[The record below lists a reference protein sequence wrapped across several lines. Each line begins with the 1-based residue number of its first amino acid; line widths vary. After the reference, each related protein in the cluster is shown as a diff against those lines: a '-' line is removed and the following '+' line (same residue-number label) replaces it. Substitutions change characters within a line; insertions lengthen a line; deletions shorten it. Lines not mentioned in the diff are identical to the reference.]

1 MSNLTFKEVKMNEDK
16 SNFEP
21 KDSTDLEEVKNM
33 SESEDLEST
42 DSSVSSVEESETID
56 ASEHSETS
64 ERSKTKIEA
73 EVETETN
80 SETEDESATEAEE
93 PEAESDS
100 ETESETKESK
110 DKAEEANE
118 ANSAEDTK
126 SESEEK
132 ASSKTEKKPKVKTGK
147 NRFATFASLVAV
159 ALSGTALYYAY
170 NHPTTSIFHS
180 SNSASNNAA
189 TFAEGSISE
198 IANSVSK
205 SVVSIITNTST
216 TGSFFTGQVSQ
227 AAGTGFI
234 ISSDGYIATNKHV
247 VANATK
253 IGVILDDGSTYED
266 VELIGTDPIN
276 DFAIIK
282 IKDAKDLTPIKI
294 GDSKTT
300 NIGQQVVAIG
310 NALGTYQNS
319 VTSGIISGKGR
330 SLTASDSSRT
340 TYETLSDMIQTDTAI
355 NGGNSGGPLVN
366 AAGEVIGI
374 NTAYASQGNN
384 VGFAI
389 PINSVKGIMAGVL
402 KDGKF
407 ERAVLGVR
415 YQTITPLIAKEKKL
429 DVTAGAYVKG
439 SNNASAVIKGSA
451 GDKAGIKDGD
461 IITAVNGTKIGTAG
475 SLGSLIGEYA
485 VGDTVKLEV
494 YRDKKYIELNVKLEA
509 YDADSAKVTT
519 NKKSDDDDDE

>member
-1 MSNLTFKEVKMNEDK
+1 MNEDK

-42 DSSVSSVEESETID
+42 DSSVSSVEDSETTD
-56 ASEHSETS
+56 TSEQSETS
-64 ERSKTKIEA
+64 EQFNNETEA
-73 EVETETN
+73 ETETD
-80 SETEDESATEAEE
+80 SETEDESETEDKSE
-93 PEAESDS
+93 S
-100 ETESETKESK
+100 ETESKDELETESK
-110 DKAEEANE
+110 DESETTDQNNSADDVKAEE
-118 ANSAEDTK
+118 ST
-126 SESEEK
+126 ESK
-132 ASSKTEKKPKVKTGK
+132 NEKKSQTKTGK

-159 ALSGTALYYAY
+159 ALSGTALYYTY
-170 NHPTTSIFHS
+170 NRPTTSIFHS

-234 ISSDGYIATNKHV
+234 LSSDGYIATNKHV
-247 VANATK
+247 LANATK

-282 IKDAKDLTPIKI
+282 IKNVKNLTPIKI

-340 TYETLSDMIQTDTAI
+340 TYETLSDMIQTDAAI

-494 YRDKKYIELNVKLEA
+494 YRDKKYIELEVKLEA

-519 NKKSDDDDDE
+519 NKKSNDDDEE

>member
-1 MSNLTFKEVKMNEDK
+1 MNEDK

-33 SESEDLEST
+33 PESEDLEST
-42 DSSVSSVEESETID
+42 DSSVSSVEESETTD
-56 ASEHSETS
+56 TSEQPETS
-64 ERSKTKIEA
+64 ERSKNEFEA
-73 EVETETN
+73 DAETETN
-80 SETEDESATEAEE
+80 SEAEDESEAEDKSE
-93 PEAESDS
+93 S
-100 ETESETKESK
+100 ETESKDELEAESK
-110 DKAEEANE
+110 DEVDTTDQNNSIDDEKAEE
-118 ANSAEDTK
+118 ST
-126 SESEEK
+126 ESK
-132 ASSKTEKKPKVKTGK
+132 KEKKSQIKTGK

-170 NHPTTSIFHS
+170 NRPTTSIFHS

-234 ISSDGYIATNKHV
+234 LSSDGYIATNKHV

-282 IKDAKDLTPIKI
+282 IKDIKDLTPIKI

-340 TYETLSDMIQTDTAI
+340 TYETLSDMIQTDAAI

-402 KDGKF
+402 KDSKF

-439 SNNASAVIKGSA
+439 SNNVSAVIKGSA
-451 GDKAGIKDGD
+451 GNKAGIKDGD
-461 IITAVNGTKIGTAG
+461 IITAVNGTKIGTTG

-519 NKKSDDDDDE
+519 NKKSNDDEE

>member
-1 MSNLTFKEVKMNEDK
+1 MNEDK

-21 KDSTDLEEVKNM
+21 KDSTDLEEIKNI
-33 SESEDLEST
+33 SESEGLEST
-42 DSSVSSVEESETID
+42 DSSVSSVEESETTD
-56 ASEHSETS
+56 TSEQSETS
-64 ERSKTKIEA
+64 ERSKNEA
-73 EVETETN
+73 EVETETD
-80 SETEDESATEAEE
+80 SETEDESE
-93 PEAESDS
+93 S
-100 ETESETKESK
+100 ETESKDELETESK
-110 DKAEEANE
+110 DEVEDTDQNNSIENAKAEESTESKNE
-118 ANSAEDTK
+118 K
-126 SESEEK
+126 K
-132 ASSKTEKKPKVKTGK
+132 SKTKTGK

-170 NHPTTSIFHS
+170 NRPTTSIFHS
-180 SNSASNNAA
+180 NNSASNNAA

-247 VANATK
+247 VTNATK

-282 IKDAKDLTPIKI
+282 IKDVKDLTPIKI

-340 TYETLSDMIQTDTAI
+340 TYETLSDMIQTDAAI

-461 IITAVNGTKIGTAG
+461 IITAINGTKIGTAG

-494 YRDKKYIELNVKLEA
+494 YRDKKYVQLDVKLEA

-519 NKKSDDDDDE
+519 NKKSDDDEE

>member
-1 MSNLTFKEVKMNEDK
+1 MNEDK

-21 KDSTDLEEVKNM
+21 KDSTDLEEVKNI

-42 DSSVSSVEESETID
+42 DSSVNPVEESEATD
-56 ASEHSETS
+56 TSEHSEAS
-64 ERSKTKIEA
+64 ERSKNETEV
-73 EVETETN
+73 EVETETD
-80 SETEDESATEAEE
+80 SETEDESETEDKSE
-93 PEAESDS
+93 S
-100 ETESETKESK
+100 ETESKDELEAESK
-110 DKAEEANE
+110 DEVENTDQNDSTDNVKAEEP
-118 ANSAEDTK
+118 T
-126 SESEEK
+126 ESK
-132 ASSKTEKKPKVKTGK
+132 NEKKSQTKTGK

-170 NHPTTSIFHS
+170 NRPTTSIFHS

-234 ISSDGYIATNKHV
+234 LSSDGYIATNKHV

-276 DFAIIK
+276 DFAIVK
-282 IKDAKDLTPIKI
+282 IKDVKDLTPIKI

-340 TYETLSDMIQTDTAI
+340 TYETLSDMIQTDAAI

-494 YRDKKYIELNVKLEA
+494 YRDKKYIELQVKLEA

-519 NKKSDDDDDE
+519 NKKSDDDEE

>member
-1 MSNLTFKEVKMNEDK
+1 MNEDK

-33 SESEDLEST
+33 SESEDLKST
-42 DSSVSSVEESETID
+42 DSSISSVKEADITDNSEQ
-56 ASEHSETS
+56 SEVSEQT
-64 ERSKTKIEA
+64 KT
-73 EVETETN
+73 EVEADTETD
-80 SETEDESATEAEE
+80 SEAEDESETEAEE

-100 ETESETKESK
+100 ESDAKESK
-110 DKAEEANE
+110 DESEKANE
-118 ANSAEDTK
+118 ANSAEDTE

-132 ASSKTEKKPKVKTGK
+132 STSKTEKKPKIKTSK
-147 NRFATFASLVAV
+147 NCFATFASLVAV
-159 ALSGTALYYAY
+159 ALSGAALYYTY
-170 NHPTTSIFHS
+170 NRPTTSIFHS

-282 IKDAKDLTPIKI
+282 IKDVKDLTPIKI

-340 TYETLSDMIQTDTAI
+340 TYETLSDMIQTDAAI

-402 KDGKF
+402 KDGKL

-461 IITAVNGTKIGTAG
+461 IITAVNDTKIGTAG

-485 VGDTVKLEV
+485 VGGTVKLEV

-519 NKKSDDDDDE
+519 NKKSNDDEE

>member
-1 MSNLTFKEVKMNEDK
+1 MNEDK

-21 KDSTDLEEVKNM
+21 KDSTDLEEVKNI

-42 DSSVSSVEESETID
+42 DSSVNPVEESETTD
-56 ASEHSETS
+56 TSEHSEAS
-64 ERSKTKIEA
+64 ERSKNETEV
-73 EVETETN
+73 EVETETD
-80 SETEDESATEAEE
+80 SETEDESETEDKSE
-93 PEAESDS
+93 S
-100 ETESETKESK
+100 ETESKDELEAESK
-110 DKAEEANE
+110 DEVENTDQNDSTDNVKAEE
-118 ANSAEDTK
+118 ST
-126 SESEEK
+126 
-132 ASSKTEKKPKVKTGK
+132 ASKNEKKSQAKTGK

-170 NHPTTSIFHS
+170 NRPTTSIFHS

-234 ISSDGYIATNKHV
+234 LSSDGYIATNKHV

-276 DFAIIK
+276 DFAIVK
-282 IKDAKDLTPIKI
+282 IKDVKNLTPIKI

-340 TYETLSDMIQTDTAI
+340 TYETLSDMIQTDAAI

-439 SNNASAVIKGSA
+439 SNNVSAVIKGSA

-494 YRDKKYIELNVKLEA
+494 YRDKKYIELQVKLEA

-519 NKKSDDDDDE
+519 NKKSDDDEE

>member
-1 MSNLTFKEVKMNEDK
+1 MNEDK

-21 KDSTDLEEVKNM
+21 KDSTELEEVKNV

-42 DSSVSSVEESETID
+42 DSSVNPVEESEATD
-56 ASEHSETS
+56 TSEHSEAS
-64 ERSKTKIEA
+64 ERSKNETEV
-73 EVETETN
+73 EVETETD
-80 SETEDESATEAEE
+80 SETEDESETEDKSE
-93 PEAESDS
+93 S
-100 ETESETKESK
+100 ETESKDELEAESK
-110 DKAEEANE
+110 DEVENTDQNDSTDNVKAEE
-118 ANSAEDTK
+118 ST
-126 SESEEK
+126 ESK
-132 ASSKTEKKPKVKTGK
+132 NEKKSQAKTGK

-170 NHPTTSIFHS
+170 NRPTTSIFHS

-234 ISSDGYIATNKHV
+234 LSSDGYIATNKHV

-282 IKDAKDLTPIKI
+282 IKDIKDLTPIKI

-340 TYETLSDMIQTDTAI
+340 TYETLSDMIQTDAAI

-451 GDKAGIKDGD
+451 GNKAGIKDGD

-494 YRDKKYIELNVKLEA
+494 YRDKKYVQLDVKLEA

-519 NKKSDDDDDE
+519 NKKSDDDEE

>member
-1 MSNLTFKEVKMNEDK
+1 MNEDK

-21 KDSTDLEEVKNM
+21 KDSTDLEEVKNI

-42 DSSVSSVEESETID
+42 DSSVNPVEESEATD
-56 ASEHSETS
+56 TS
-64 ERSKTKIEA
+64 EQSEISEQSKNEA
-73 EVETETN
+73 EVETETDP
-80 SETEDESATEAEE
+80 ETEDESEAEDKSE
-93 PEAESDS
+93 S
-100 ETESETKESK
+100 ETESKDELETESK
-110 DKAEEANE
+110 DEVETADQNNSDDDVKAEE
-118 ANSAEDTK
+118 ST
-126 SESEEK
+126 ESK
-132 ASSKTEKKPKVKTGK
+132 NEKKAKTKTSK

-170 NHPTTSIFHS
+170 NRPTTSIFHG

-234 ISSDGYIATNKHV
+234 LSSDGYIATNKHV

-276 DFAIIK
+276 DFAIVK
-282 IKDAKDLTPIKI
+282 IKDVKDLTPIKI

-340 TYETLSDMIQTDTAI
+340 TYETLSDMIQTDAAI

-402 KDGKF
+402 RDGKF

-494 YRDKKYIELNVKLEA
+494 YRDKKYIQLEVKLEA
-509 YDADSAKVTT
+509 YDADSAKITT
-519 NKKSDDDDDE
+519 NKKSDDEEE

>member
-21 KDSTDLEEVKNM
+21 KDSTDLEEVKNI
-33 SESEDLEST
+33 SESEGLEST
-42 DSSVSSVEESETID
+42 DSSVSSVEESETTD
-56 ASEHSETS
+56 TSEQSEASEQSKTEIEDEVKTETDSET
-64 ERSKTKIEA
+64 EGE
-73 EVETETN
+73 
-80 SETEDESATEAEE
+80 SETEDKSE
-93 PEAESDS
+93 S
-100 ETESETKESK
+100 ETESKDELEAESK
-110 DKAEEANE
+110 DEVETTDQN
-118 ANSAEDTK
+118 NSADD
-126 SESEEK
+126 
-132 ASSKTEKKPKVKTGK
+132 AKTEESTESKNEKKSQTKTGK

-170 NHPTTSIFHS
+170 NRPTTSIFHS
-180 SNSASNNAA
+180 NNSASNNAA

-234 ISSDGYIATNKHV
+234 LSSDGYIATNKHV

-276 DFAIIK
+276 DFAIVK
-282 IKDAKDLTPIKI
+282 IKDVKDLTPIKI

-340 TYETLSDMIQTDTAI
+340 TYETLSDMIQTDAAI

-461 IITAVNGTKIGTAG
+461 IVTAVNGTKIGTAG

-494 YRDKKYIELNVKLEA
+494 YRDKKYIELQVKLEA

-519 NKKSDDDDDE
+519 NKKSDDDEE

>member
-1 MSNLTFKEVKMNEDK
+1 MNEDK

-21 KDSTDLEEVKNM
+21 KDSTELENMDSADEPVK
-33 SESEDLEST
+33 S
-42 DSSVSSVEESETID
+42 I
-56 ASEHSETS
+56 SETS
-64 ERSKTKIEA
+64 VVLEKTETEDELGGEDEAKDEDEAEA
-73 EVETETN
+73 EVEAEV
-80 SETEDESATEAEE
+80 EEKEAKEV
-93 PEAESDS
+93 EAESEPKAEA
-100 ETESETKESK
+100 ETETADQTDSADEA
-110 DKAEEANE
+110 KAENTTEPVK
-118 ANSAEDTK
+118 TK
-126 SESEEK
+126 
-132 ASSKTEKKPKVKTGK
+132 KVKTGK

-170 NHPTTSIFHS
+170 NRPTTSIFHS
-180 SNSASNNAA
+180 NNSVSNNAA

-234 ISSDGYIATNKHV
+234 LSSDGYIATNKHV

-276 DFAIIK
+276 DFAIVK
-282 IKDAKDLTPIKI
+282 IKDVKNLTPIKI

-340 TYETLSDMIQTDTAI
+340 TYETLSDMIQTDAAI

-407 ERAVLGVR
+407 ERAVLGVH

-519 NKKSDDDDDE
+519 NKKSDDDEE

>member
-1 MSNLTFKEVKMNEDK
+1 MNEDK

-21 KDSTDLEEVKNM
+21 KDSTDLGEVKNM
-33 SESEDLEST
+33 PESEDLEST
-42 DSSVSSVEESETID
+42 DSSVSSVEESETTD
-56 ASEHSETS
+56 TSEQPETS
-64 ERSKTKIEA
+64 ERSKNEFEA
-73 EVETETN
+73 DAETETN
-80 SETEDESATEAEE
+80 SEAEDESEAEDKSE
-93 PEAESDS
+93 S
-100 ETESETKESK
+100 ETESKDELEAESK
-110 DKAEEANE
+110 DEVDTTDQNNSIDDEKAEE
-118 ANSAEDTK
+118 ST
-126 SESEEK
+126 ESK
-132 ASSKTEKKPKVKTGK
+132 KEKKSQIKTGK

-170 NHPTTSIFHS
+170 NRPTTSIFHS

-234 ISSDGYIATNKHV
+234 LSSDGYIATNKHV

-282 IKDAKDLTPIKI
+282 IKDVKDLTPIKI

-340 TYETLSDMIQTDTAI
+340 TYETLSDMIQTDAAI

-494 YRDKKYIELNVKLEA
+494 YRDKKYVQLDVKLEA

-519 NKKSDDDDDE
+519 NKKSDDDEE

>member
-1 MSNLTFKEVKMNEDK
+1 MNEDK

-21 KDSTDLEEVKNM
+21 KDSTDIEEVKNI
-33 SESEDLEST
+33 SEPEDLEST
-42 DSSVSSVEESETID
+42 DSSVNPVEESEATD
-56 ASEHSETS
+56 TSEQPETS
-64 ERSKTKIEA
+64 ERSKNEFEA
-73 EVETETN
+73 DAETETN
-80 SETEDESATEAEE
+80 SETEDESEAEDKSE
-93 PEAESDS
+93 S
-100 ETESETKESK
+100 ETESKDELEAESK
-110 DKAEEANE
+110 DEVETTDQN
-118 ANSAEDTK
+118 NSADD
-126 SESEEK
+126 
-132 ASSKTEKKPKVKTGK
+132 AKTEESTESKNEKKSQTKTGK

-170 NHPTTSIFHS
+170 NRPTTSIFHS
-180 SNSASNNAA
+180 NNSASNNAA

-234 ISSDGYIATNKHV
+234 LSSDGYIATNKHV

-282 IKDAKDLTPIKI
+282 IKDIKDLTPIKI

-340 TYETLSDMIQTDTAI
+340 TYETLSDMIQTDAAI

-494 YRDKKYIELNVKLEA
+494 YRDKKYVQLDVKLEA

-519 NKKSDDDDDE
+519 NKKSDDDEE

>member
-1 MSNLTFKEVKMNEDK
+1 MNEDK

-21 KDSTDLEEVKNM
+21 KDSTDLEEVKNI
-33 SESEDLEST
+33 SRSDDLEST
-42 DSSVSSVEESETID
+42 DSSVSSVEESEATD
-56 ASEHSETS
+56 DLEQSETS
-64 ERSKTKIEA
+64 ERSKNEI
-73 EVETETN
+73 EVEAKTETD
-80 SETEDESATEAEE
+80 SETENESAAEAEE

-110 DKAEEANE
+110 DEAEEANE
-118 ANSAEDTK
+118 ANSAEDTE

-132 ASSKTEKKPKVKTGK
+132 STSKTEKKPKIKTGK
-147 NRFATFASLVAV
+147 NHFATFASLLAV

-170 NHPTTSIFHS
+170 NRPTTSIFHS

-234 ISSDGYIATNKHV
+234 LSSDGYIATNKHV

-282 IKDAKDLTPIKI
+282 IKDVKDLTPIKI

-340 TYETLSDMIQTDTAI
+340 TYETLSDMIQTDAAI

-494 YRDKKYIELNVKLEA
+494 YRDKKYVQLDVKLEA

-519 NKKSDDDDDE
+519 NKKSDDEE

>member
-1 MSNLTFKEVKMNEDK
+1 MNEDK

-33 SESEDLEST
+33 PESEDLEST
-42 DSSVSSVEESETID
+42 DSSVSSVEESETTD
-56 ASEHSETS
+56 TSEQPETS
-64 ERSKTKIEA
+64 ERSKNEFEA
-73 EVETETN
+73 DAETETN
-80 SETEDESATEAEE
+80 SEAEDESEAEDKSE
-93 PEAESDS
+93 S
-100 ETESETKESK
+100 ETESKDELEAESK
-110 DKAEEANE
+110 DEVDTTDQNNSIDDEKAEE
-118 ANSAEDTK
+118 ST
-126 SESEEK
+126 ESK
-132 ASSKTEKKPKVKTGK
+132 KEKKSQIKTGK

-170 NHPTTSIFHS
+170 NRPTTSIFHS

-234 ISSDGYIATNKHV
+234 LSSDGYIATNKHV

-282 IKDAKDLTPIKI
+282 IKDIKDLTPIKI

-340 TYETLSDMIQTDTAI
+340 TYETLSDMIQTDAAI

-439 SNNASAVIKGSA
+439 SNNASAVIKDSA

-494 YRDKKYIELNVKLEA
+494 YRDKKYVQLDVKLEA

-519 NKKSDDDDDE
+519 NKKSDDDEE

>member
-1 MSNLTFKEVKMNEDK
+1 MNEDK

-21 KDSTDLEEVKNM
+21 KDSTDLEEVKNI
-33 SESEDLEST
+33 SGSKDLEST
-42 DSSVSSVEESETID
+42 DSSVNPVEESEATD
-56 ASEHSETS
+56 TSEHSETS
-64 ERSKTKIEA
+64 ERSKNETEV
-73 EVETETN
+73 EVETETD
-80 SETEDESATEAEE
+80 SETEDESAAEAEE
-93 PEAESDS
+93 PEVESDS
-100 ETESETKESK
+100 DTESEAKESE
-110 DKAEEANE
+110 DESEKATEV
-118 ANSAEDTK
+118 NSAEDTE

-132 ASSKTEKKPKVKTGK
+132 STSKTEKKPKVKTGK

-170 NHPTTSIFHS
+170 NRPTTSIFHS
-180 SNSASNNAA
+180 SNSASNNAT

-234 ISSDGYIATNKHV
+234 LSSDGYIATNKHV

-282 IKDAKDLTPIKI
+282 IKDVKDLTPIKI

-340 TYETLSDMIQTDTAI
+340 TYETLSDMIQTDAAI

-494 YRDKKYIELNVKLEA
+494 YRDKKYIQLEVKLEA

-519 NKKSDDDDDE
+519 NKKSDDDEE

>member
-1 MSNLTFKEVKMNEDK
+1 MNEDK

-21 KDSTDLEEVKNM
+21 KDSTDLEEVKNI

-42 DSSVSSVEESETID
+42 DSSVNPVEESEATD
-56 ASEHSETS
+56 TSEHSEAS
-64 ERSKTKIEA
+64 ERSKNEFEA
-73 EVETETN
+73 DAETETN
-80 SETEDESATEAEE
+80 SETEDESEAEDKS
-93 PEAESDS
+93 ESKTESKDEL
-100 ETESETKESK
+100 ETESKDEVETADQNNS
-110 DKAEEANE
+110 DDDAKAEE
-118 ANSAEDTK
+118 ST
-126 SESEEK
+126 ESK
-132 ASSKTEKKPKVKTGK
+132 NEKKSQTKTSK

-170 NHPTTSIFHS
+170 NRPTTSIFHS

-276 DFAIIK
+276 DFAIVK
-282 IKDAKDLTPIKI
+282 IKDVKDLTPIKI

-340 TYETLSDMIQTDTAI
+340 TYETLSDMIQTDAAI

-519 NKKSDDDDDE
+519 NKKSDDDEE

>member
-1 MSNLTFKEVKMNEDK
+1 MNEDK

-21 KDSTDLEEVKNM
+21 KGSTDLEEVKNM

-42 DSSVSSVEESETID
+42 DSSVSSVEESETTD
-56 ASEHSETS
+56 TSEQSETS
-64 ERSKTKIEA
+64 EQSKNEFEADAETESKTEDDSEA
-73 EVETETN
+73 EDK
-80 SETEDESATEAEE
+80 SE
-93 PEAESDS
+93 S
-100 ETESETKESK
+100 ETESKDELEAKSK
-110 DKAEEANE
+110 DEVDTTDQNNSIDDEKAEE
-118 ANSAEDTK
+118 ST
-126 SESEEK
+126 ESK
-132 ASSKTEKKPKVKTGK
+132 KEKKSQIKTGK
-147 NRFATFASLVAV
+147 NRFATVASLVAV

-170 NHPTTSIFHS
+170 NRPTTSIFHS

-234 ISSDGYIATNKHV
+234 LSSDGYIATNKHV

-282 IKDAKDLTPIKI
+282 IKDIKDLTPIKI

-340 TYETLSDMIQTDTAI
+340 TYETLSDMIQTDAAI

-494 YRDKKYIELNVKLEA
+494 YRDKKYVQLDVKLEA

-519 NKKSDDDDDE
+519 NKKSDDDEE

>member
-1 MSNLTFKEVKMNEDK
+1 MNEDK

-21 KDSTDLEEVKNM
+21 KDSTDLEEVKNI

-42 DSSVSSVEESETID
+42 DSSVNPVEESEATD
-56 ASEHSETS
+56 TSEHSEAS
-64 ERSKTKIEA
+64 ERSKNETEV
-73 EVETETN
+73 EVETETD
-80 SETEDESATEAEE
+80 SETEDESETEDKSE
-93 PEAESDS
+93 S
-100 ETESETKESK
+100 ETESKDELEAESK
-110 DKAEEANE
+110 DEVENTDQNDSTDNVKAEE
-118 ANSAEDTK
+118 ST
-126 SESEEK
+126 ESK
-132 ASSKTEKKPKVKTGK
+132 NEKKSQAKTGK

-170 NHPTTSIFHS
+170 NRPTTSIFHS

-234 ISSDGYIATNKHV
+234 LSSDGYIATNKHV

-282 IKDAKDLTPIKI
+282 IKDVKDLTPIKI

-340 TYETLSDMIQTDTAI
+340 TYETLSDMIQTDAAI

-429 DVTAGAYVKG
+429 DATAGAYVKG

-494 YRDKKYIELNVKLEA
+494 YRDKKYVQLDVKLEA

-519 NKKSDDDDDE
+519 NKKSDDDKE

>member
-1 MSNLTFKEVKMNEDK
+1 MNEDK

-21 KDSTDLEEVKNM
+21 KDSTDIEEVKNV

-42 DSSVSSVEESETID
+42 DSSVSSVEESETTD
-56 ASEHSETS
+56 TSEQSETS
-64 ERSKTKIEA
+64 ERSKNET
-73 EVETETN
+73 EVEIETETD
-80 SETEDESATEAEE
+80 SETEDKSE
-93 PEAESDS
+93 S
-100 ETESETKESK
+100 ETESKDELETESK
-110 DKAEEANE
+110 DEVENTDQNNSIEDAKAEE
-118 ANSAEDTK
+118 ST
-126 SESEEK
+126 ESK
-132 ASSKTEKKPKVKTGK
+132 NEKKSQTKTGK

-170 NHPTTSIFHS
+170 NRPTTSIFHS
-180 SNSASNNAA
+180 NNSVSNNAT

-282 IKDAKDLTPIKI
+282 IKDVKNLTPIKI

-340 TYETLSDMIQTDTAI
+340 TYETLSDMIQTDAAI

-485 VGDTVKLEV
+485 VGNTVKLEV
-494 YRDKKYIELNVKLEA
+494 YRDKKYVQLDVKLEA

-519 NKKSDDDDDE
+519 NKKSDDDEE

>member
-1 MSNLTFKEVKMNEDK
+1 MNEDK

-21 KDSTDLEEVKNM
+21 KDSTDLEEVKNI
-33 SESEDLEST
+33 SESEDLKST
-42 DSSVSSVEESETID
+42 DSSVNSVEESETTD
-56 ASEHSETS
+56 DLEQSETS
-64 ERSKTKIEA
+64 EQTKTKIEA
-73 EVETETN
+73 DAETEA
-80 SETEDESATEAEE
+80 ETEDESAAEAEKPETEAE
-93 PEAESDS
+93 S
-100 ETESETKESK
+100 ESETKESE
-110 DKAEEANE
+110 DEAGRANE
-118 ANSAEDTK
+118 ANSAEDTE

-132 ASSKTEKKPKVKTGK
+132 FTSKTEKKPKVKTGK

-170 NHPTTSIFHS
+170 NRPTTSIFHS

-205 SVVSIITNTST
+205 SVVSIITNTRT
-216 TGSFFTGQVSQ
+216 AGSVFTGQVSQ

-282 IKDAKDLTPIKI
+282 IKDVKDLTPIKI

-340 TYETLSDMIQTDTAI
+340 TYETPSDMIQTDAAI

-461 IITAVNGTKIGTAG
+461 IVTAVNGTKIGTAG

-494 YRDKKYIELNVKLEA
+494 YRDKKYVQLDVKLEA

-519 NKKSDDDDDE
+519 NKKSDDEE

>member
-1 MSNLTFKEVKMNEDK
+1 MNEDK

-21 KDSTDLEEVKNM
+21 KDSTDIEEVKNI
-33 SESEDLEST
+33 SEPEDLEST
-42 DSSVSSVEESETID
+42 DSSVNPVEESEATD
-56 ASEHSETS
+56 TSEHSEAS
-64 ERSKTKIEA
+64 ERSKTEIEDEVKTETESKTEDDSEA
-73 EVETETN
+73 EDK
-80 SETEDESATEAEE
+80 SE
-93 PEAESDS
+93 S
-100 ETESETKESK
+100 ETESKDELEAESK
-110 DKAEEANE
+110 DEVENTDQNDSTDNVKAEE
-118 ANSAEDTK
+118 ST
-126 SESEEK
+126 ESK
-132 ASSKTEKKPKVKTGK
+132 NEKKSQAKTGK

-170 NHPTTSIFHS
+170 NRPTTSIFHS

-234 ISSDGYIATNKHV
+234 LSSDGYIATNKHV

-276 DFAIIK
+276 DFAIVK
-282 IKDAKDLTPIKI
+282 IKDVKNLTPIKI

-340 TYETLSDMIQTDTAI
+340 TYETLSDMIQTDAAI

-402 KDGKF
+402 KDSKF

-494 YRDKKYIELNVKLEA
+494 YRDKKYIELQVKLEA

-519 NKKSDDDDDE
+519 NKKSDDDEE

>member
-1 MSNLTFKEVKMNEDK
+1 MNEDK

-42 DSSVSSVEESETID
+42 DSSVSSVEESETTD
-56 ASEHSETS
+56 TSEQSETS
-64 ERSKTKIEA
+64 EQSKNEFEADAETESKTEDDSEA
-73 EVETETN
+73 EDK
-80 SETEDESATEAEE
+80 SE
-93 PEAESDS
+93 S
-100 ETESETKESK
+100 ETESKDELEAESK
-110 DKAEEANE
+110 DEVDTTDQNNSIDDEKAEE
-118 ANSAEDTK
+118 ST
-126 SESEEK
+126 ESK
-132 ASSKTEKKPKVKTGK
+132 KEKKSQIKTGK

-170 NHPTTSIFHS
+170 NRPTTSIFHS

-234 ISSDGYIATNKHV
+234 LSSDGYIATNKHV

-282 IKDAKDLTPIKI
+282 IKDIKDLTPIKI

-340 TYETLSDMIQTDTAI
+340 TYETLSDMIQTDAAI

-494 YRDKKYIELNVKLEA
+494 YRDKKYVQLDVKLEA

-519 NKKSDDDDDE
+519 NKKSNDDDEE

>member
-1 MSNLTFKEVKMNEDK
+1 MNEDK

-33 SESEDLEST
+33 PESEDLEST
-42 DSSVSSVEESETID
+42 DSSVSSVEESETTD
-56 ASEHSETS
+56 TSEQPETS
-64 ERSKTKIEA
+64 ERSKNEFEA
-73 EVETETN
+73 DAETETN
-80 SETEDESATEAEE
+80 SEAEDESEAEDKS
-93 PEAESDS
+93 ESKTESKDEL
-100 ETESETKESK
+100 ETESK
-110 DKAEEANE
+110 DEVDTTDQNNSIDDEKAEE
-118 ANSAEDTK
+118 ST
-126 SESEEK
+126 ESK
-132 ASSKTEKKPKVKTGK
+132 KEKKSQIKTGK

-170 NHPTTSIFHS
+170 NRPTTSIFHS

-282 IKDAKDLTPIKI
+282 IKDVKDLTPIKI

-340 TYETLSDMIQTDTAI
+340 TYETLSDMIQTDAAI

-494 YRDKKYIELNVKLEA
+494 YRDKKYVQLDVKLEA

-519 NKKSDDDDDE
+519 NKKSDDDEE

>member
-1 MSNLTFKEVKMNEDK
+1 MNEDK

-21 KDSTDLEEVKNM
+21 KDSTDLEEVKNI

-42 DSSVSSVEESETID
+42 DSSVNPVEESEATD
-56 ASEHSETS
+56 TS
-64 ERSKTKIEA
+64 EQSEISEQSKNEA
-73 EVETETN
+73 EVETETDP
-80 SETEDESATEAEE
+80 ETEDESEAEDKSE
-93 PEAESDS
+93 S
-100 ETESETKESK
+100 ETESKDELETESK
-110 DKAEEANE
+110 DEVETADQNNSDDDVKAEE
-118 ANSAEDTK
+118 ST
-126 SESEEK
+126 ESK
-132 ASSKTEKKPKVKTGK
+132 NEKKAKTKTSK

-170 NHPTTSIFHS
+170 NRPTTSIFHS
-180 SNSASNNAA
+180 NNSVSNNAA

-198 IANSVSK
+198 ITNSVSK

-234 ISSDGYIATNKHV
+234 LSSDGYIATNKHV

-282 IKDAKDLTPIKI
+282 IKDVKDLTPIKI

-340 TYETLSDMIQTDTAI
+340 TYETLSDMIQTDAAI

-494 YRDKKYIELNVKLEA
+494 YRDKKYIELEVKLEA

-519 NKKSDDDDDE
+519 NKKSDDDEE

>member
-1 MSNLTFKEVKMNEDK
+1 MNEDK

-42 DSSVSSVEESETID
+42 DSSVSSVEESETTD
-56 ASEHSETS
+56 TSEQSETS
-64 ERSKTKIEA
+64 EQSKNEFEADAETESKTEDDSEA
-73 EVETETN
+73 EDK
-80 SETEDESATEAEE
+80 SE
-93 PEAESDS
+93 S
-100 ETESETKESK
+100 ETESKDELEAESK
-110 DKAEEANE
+110 DEVDTTDQNNSIDDEKAEE
-118 ANSAEDTK
+118 ST
-126 SESEEK
+126 ESK
-132 ASSKTEKKPKVKTGK
+132 KEKKSQIKTGK

-170 NHPTTSIFHS
+170 NRPTTSIFHS

-234 ISSDGYIATNKHV
+234 LSSDGYIATNKHV

-282 IKDAKDLTPIKI
+282 IKDIKDLTPIKI

-340 TYETLSDMIQTDTAI
+340 TYETLSDMIQTDAAI

-494 YRDKKYIELNVKLEA
+494 YRDKKYIELQVKLEA

-519 NKKSDDDDDE
+519 NKKSDDDEE

>member
-21 KDSTDLEEVKNM
+21 KDSTDLEEVKNI
-33 SESEDLEST
+33 SESEDLEPT
-42 DSSVSSVEESETID
+42 DSSVSSVEETETTDDSEQ
-56 ASEHSETS
+56 SETS
-64 ERSKTKIEA
+64 ERSKNEI
-73 EVETETN
+73 EVETEDD
-80 SETEDESATEAEE
+80 SETDDESEAKAEE
-93 PEAESDS
+93 PEAES
-100 ETESETKESK
+100 ETKESEDESEK
-110 DKAEEANE
+110 ANE
-118 ANSAEDTK
+118 ANSAEDTE

-132 ASSKTEKKPKVKTGK
+132 STSKTETKPKVKTGK
-147 NRFATFASLVAV
+147 NRFATFASLIAV

-170 NHPTTSIFHS
+170 NRPTTSIFHS

-234 ISSDGYIATNKHV
+234 LSSDGYIATNKHV

-282 IKDAKDLTPIKI
+282 IKDVKDLTPIKI

-340 TYETLSDMIQTDTAI
+340 TYETLSDMIQTDAAI

-519 NKKSDDDDDE
+519 NKKSDDEE

>member
-1 MSNLTFKEVKMNEDK
+1 MNEDK

-21 KDSTDLEEVKNM
+21 KDSTDLEEVKNI

-42 DSSVSSVEESETID
+42 DSSVNPVEESEATD
-56 ASEHSETS
+56 TSEHSEAS
-64 ERSKTKIEA
+64 ERSKNETEV
-73 EVETETN
+73 EVETETD
-80 SETEDESATEAEE
+80 SETEDESETEDKSE
-93 PEAESDS
+93 S
-100 ETESETKESK
+100 ETESKDELEAESK
-110 DKAEEANE
+110 DEVENTDQNDSTDNVKAEE
-118 ANSAEDTK
+118 ST
-126 SESEEK
+126 ESK
-132 ASSKTEKKPKVKTGK
+132 NEKKSQAKTGK

-170 NHPTTSIFHS
+170 NRPTTSIFHS

-234 ISSDGYIATNKHV
+234 LSSDGYIATNKHV

-282 IKDAKDLTPIKI
+282 IKDVKDLTPIKI

-340 TYETLSDMIQTDTAI
+340 TYETLSDMIQTDAAI

-494 YRDKKYIELNVKLEA
+494 YRDKKYVQLDVKLEA
-509 YDADSAKVTT
+509 YDGDSAKVTT
-519 NKKSDDDDDE
+519 NKKSDDDEE

>member
-1 MSNLTFKEVKMNEDK
+1 MNEDK

-33 SESEDLEST
+33 SESEDLKST
-42 DSSVSSVEESETID
+42 DSSVSSVEESETTD
-56 ASEHSETS
+56 DSEQSETS
-64 ERSKTKIEA
+64 ERSKNEI
-73 EVETETN
+73 EVETEDD
-80 SETEDESATEAEE
+80 SETEDESEAED
-93 PEAESDS
+93 ESES
-100 ETESETKESK
+100 ETESKDELKTESK
-110 DKAEEANE
+110 DESEEANE
-118 ANSAEDTK
+118 ANSTEDTE

-132 ASSKTEKKPKVKTGK
+132 STSKTEKKPKIKTGK
-147 NRFATFASLVAV
+147 NHFATFASLLAI

-170 NHPTTSIFHS
+170 NRPTTSIFHS

-282 IKDAKDLTPIKI
+282 IKDVKDLTPIKI

-340 TYETLSDMIQTDTAI
+340 TYETLSDMIQTDAAI

-519 NKKSDDDDDE
+519 NKKSDDEE

>member
-1 MSNLTFKEVKMNEDK
+1 MNEDK

-42 DSSVSSVEESETID
+42 DSSVSSVEESETTD
-56 ASEHSETS
+56 TSEQSETS
-64 ERSKTKIEA
+64 EQSKNEFEADAETESKTEDDSEA
-73 EVETETN
+73 EDK
-80 SETEDESATEAEE
+80 SE
-93 PEAESDS
+93 S
-100 ETESETKESK
+100 ETESKDELEAESK
-110 DKAEEANE
+110 DEVDTTDQNNSIDDEKAEE
-118 ANSAEDTK
+118 ST
-126 SESEEK
+126 ESK
-132 ASSKTEKKPKVKTGK
+132 KEKKSQIKTGK

-170 NHPTTSIFHS
+170 NRPTTSIFHS

-234 ISSDGYIATNKHV
+234 LSSDGYIATNKHV

-282 IKDAKDLTPIKI
+282 IKDVKDLTPIKI

-340 TYETLSDMIQTDTAI
+340 TYETLSDMIQTDAAI

-494 YRDKKYIELNVKLEA
+494 YRDKKYVQLDVKLEA

-519 NKKSDDDDDE
+519 NKKSDDDEE

>member
-1 MSNLTFKEVKMNEDK
+1 MDEDK

-42 DSSVSSVEESETID
+42 DSSVSSVEESETTD
-56 ASEHSETS
+56 TSEQSETS
-64 ERSKTKIEA
+64 EQSKNEIEA
-73 EVETETN
+73 EIEAETD
-80 SETEDESATEAEE
+80 SETEDKTEIEDKSE
-93 PEAESDS
+93 S
-100 ETESETKESK
+100 ETESKDELEVESK
-110 DKAEEANE
+110 DEVETTDQNNSIDDAKAEESTESKNE
-118 ANSAEDTK
+118 K
-126 SESEEK
+126 K
-132 ASSKTEKKPKVKTGK
+132 SKTKTGK
-147 NRFATFASLVAV
+147 NHFATFASLLAV

-170 NHPTTSIFHS
+170 NRPTNSFFHS

-282 IKDAKDLTPIKI
+282 IKDVKDLTPIKI

-340 TYETLSDMIQTDTAI
+340 TYETLSDMIQTDAAI

-439 SNNASAVIKGSA
+439 SNNVSAVIKGSA

-461 IITAVNGTKIGTAG
+461 IITAVNDTKIGTAG

-494 YRDKKYIELNVKLEA
+494 YRDKKYIQLEIKLEA
-509 YDADSAKVTT
+509 YDTDSAKVTI
-519 NKKSDDDDDE
+519 NKKSDDDEE

>member
-1 MSNLTFKEVKMNEDK
+1 MNEDK

-21 KDSTDLEEVKNM
+21 KDSTDLEEVKNI

-42 DSSVSSVEESETID
+42 DSSVNPVEESEATD
-56 ASEHSETS
+56 TSEHSEAS
-64 ERSKTKIEA
+64 ERSKNETEV
-73 EVETETN
+73 EVETETD
-80 SETEDESATEAEE
+80 SETEDESEAEDKS
-93 PEAESDS
+93 ESKTESKDEL
-100 ETESETKESK
+100 ETESK
-110 DKAEEANE
+110 DEVDTADQNNSANDVKAEESTESKNE
-118 ANSAEDTK
+118 K
-126 SESEEK
+126 K
-132 ASSKTEKKPKVKTGK
+132 SKTKTGK

-170 NHPTTSIFHS
+170 NRPTTSIFHS

-282 IKDAKDLTPIKI
+282 IKDVKDLTPIKI

-330 SLTASDSSRT
+330 SLTASDSSHT
-340 TYETLSDMIQTDTAI
+340 TYETLSDMIQTDAAI

-461 IITAVNGTKIGTAG
+461 IITAVNDTKIGTAG

-494 YRDKKYIELNVKLEA
+494 YRDKKYIQLEVKLEA

-519 NKKSDDDDDE
+519 NKKSDDDEE

>member
-1 MSNLTFKEVKMNEDK
+1 MNEDK

-21 KDSTDLEEVKNM
+21 KDSTDIEEVKNI

-42 DSSVSSVEESETID
+42 DSSVSSVEDSETTD
-56 ASEHSETS
+56 TSEQSETS
-64 ERSKTKIEA
+64 ERSKNEFEA
-73 EVETETN
+73 DAETETN
-80 SETEDESATEAEE
+80 SETEDESEAEDKS
-93 PEAESDS
+93 ESKTESKDEL
-100 ETESETKESK
+100 ETESK
-110 DKAEEANE
+110 DEVENTDRNNSIEDAKAEE
-118 ANSAEDTK
+118 ST
-126 SESEEK
+126 ESK
-132 ASSKTEKKPKVKTGK
+132 NEKKSQAKTGK

-170 NHPTTSIFHS
+170 NRPTTSIFHS

-189 TFAEGSISE
+189 TFTESSISE

-234 ISSDGYIATNKHV
+234 LSSDGYIATNKHV

-276 DFAIIK
+276 DFAIVK
-282 IKDAKDLTPIKI
+282 IKDVKNLTPIKI

-340 TYETLSDMIQTDTAI
+340 TYETLSDMIQTDAAI

-519 NKKSDDDDDE
+519 NKKSDDDEE

>member
-1 MSNLTFKEVKMNEDK
+1 MNEDK

-21 KDSTDLEEVKNM
+21 KDSTELENIDSADEPVK
-33 SESEDLEST
+33 S
-42 DSSVSSVEESETID
+42 I
-56 ASEHSETS
+56 SETS
-64 ERSKTKIEA
+64 IVLEKTETEDELGSKDEAEDENEVETEVEA
-73 EVETETN
+73 EVEEK
-80 SETEDESATEAEE
+80 EAKEV
-93 PEAESDS
+93 EAES
-100 ETESETKESK
+100 EP
-110 DKAEEANE
+110 KAEAEAETADQTDSADE
-118 ANSAEDTK
+118 AKAENTPEPVKTK
-126 SESEEK
+126 
-132 ASSKTEKKPKVKTGK
+132 KVKTGK

-170 NHPTTSIFHS
+170 NRPTTSIFHS
-180 SNSASNNAA
+180 NNSASNNAA

-227 AAGTGFI
+227 GAGTGFV

-276 DFAIIK
+276 DFAIVK
-282 IKDAKDLTPIKI
+282 IKDIKNLTPIKI

-340 TYETLSDMIQTDTAI
+340 TYETLSDMIQTDAAI

-439 SNNASAVIKGSA
+439 SNNASAVVKGSA

-494 YRDKKYIELNVKLEA
+494 YRDKKYIELEVKLEA

-519 NKKSDDDDDE
+519 NKKSDDDEE

>member
-1 MSNLTFKEVKMNEDK
+1 MNEDK

-21 KDSTDLEEVKNM
+21 KDSTDLEEVKNI
-33 SESEDLEST
+33 SESEDLET
-42 DSSVSSVEESETID
+42 DDSSMESVDELETTN
-56 ASEHSETS
+56 TS
-64 ERSKTKIEA
+64 EQSEISEQTKAEA
-73 EVETETN
+73 E
-80 SETEDESATEAEE
+80 DDTEAESKTE
-93 PEAESDS
+93 AKEYKAESEAEAED
-100 ETESETKESK
+100 ETKESE
-110 DKAEEANE
+110 DEAESVNE
-118 ANSAEDTK
+118 ANSTEDTE

-170 NHPTTSIFHS
+170 NRPTTSIFHS

-234 ISSDGYIATNKHV
+234 LSSDGYIATNKHV

-276 DFAIIK
+276 DFAIVK
-282 IKDAKDLTPIKI
+282 IKDVKDLTPIKI

-340 TYETLSDMIQTDTAI
+340 TYETLSDMIQTDAAI

-429 DVTAGAYVKG
+429 NVTAGAYVKG

-451 GDKAGIKDGD
+451 GDKAGIKDDD

-494 YRDKKYIELNVKLEA
+494 YRDKKYIELEVKLEA

-519 NKKSDDDDDE
+519 NKKSDDDEE

>member
-1 MSNLTFKEVKMNEDK
+1 MNEDK

-21 KDSTDLEEVKNM
+21 KDSNELEEVKNI
-33 SESEDLEST
+33 SGSEDLEST
-42 DSSVSSVEESETID
+42 DSSVSSVEETETTDDSEQ
-56 ASEHSETS
+56 SETS
-64 ERSKTKIEA
+64 ERSKNEI
-73 EVETETN
+73 EVETEDD
-80 SETEDESATEAEE
+80 SETDDESEAKAEE
-93 PEAESDS
+93 PEAES
-100 ETESETKESK
+100 ETKESEDESEK
-110 DKAEEANE
+110 ANE
-118 ANSAEDTK
+118 ANSAEDTE

-132 ASSKTEKKPKVKTGK
+132 STSKTETKPKVKTGK

-170 NHPTTSIFHS
+170 NRPTTSIFHS

-234 ISSDGYIATNKHV
+234 LSSDGYIATNKHV

-282 IKDAKDLTPIKI
+282 IKDVKDLTPIKI

-340 TYETLSDMIQTDTAI
+340 TYETLSDMIQTDAAI

-494 YRDKKYIELNVKLEA
+494 YRDKKYIQLEVKLEA

-519 NKKSDDDDDE
+519 NKKSDDDEE

>member
-1 MSNLTFKEVKMNEDK
+1 MNEDK

-42 DSSVSSVEESETID
+42 DSSVSSVEESETTD
-56 ASEHSETS
+56 TSEQSETS
-64 ERSKTKIEA
+64 EQSKNEFEADAETESKTEDDSEA
-73 EVETETN
+73 EDK
-80 SETEDESATEAEE
+80 SE
-93 PEAESDS
+93 S
-100 ETESETKESK
+100 ETESKDELEAESK
-110 DKAEEANE
+110 NEVDTTDQNNSIDDEKAEE
-118 ANSAEDTK
+118 ST
-126 SESEEK
+126 ESK
-132 ASSKTEKKPKVKTGK
+132 KEKKSQIKTGK

-170 NHPTTSIFHS
+170 NRPTTSIFHS

-234 ISSDGYIATNKHV
+234 LSSDGYIATNKHV

-282 IKDAKDLTPIKI
+282 IKDIKDLTPIKI

-340 TYETLSDMIQTDTAI
+340 TYETLSDMIQTDAAI

-461 IITAVNGTKIGTAG
+461 IITAVNDTKIGTAG

-494 YRDKKYIELNVKLEA
+494 YRDKKYIQLEVKLEA

-519 NKKSDDDDDE
+519 NKKSDDDEE

>member
-1 MSNLTFKEVKMNEDK
+1 MNEDK

-42 DSSVSSVEESETID
+42 DSSVSPVEESETTD
-56 ASEHSETS
+56 TSEQSETS
-64 ERSKTKIEA
+64 ERSKNEIEA
-73 EVETETN
+73 DAETE
-80 SETEDESATEAEE
+80 SKTEDDSEAEDKSE
-93 PEAESDS
+93 S
-100 ETESETKESK
+100 ETESKDELEAESK
-110 DKAEEANE
+110 DEVDTTDQNNSIDDEKAEE
-118 ANSAEDTK
+118 ST
-126 SESEEK
+126 ESK
-132 ASSKTEKKPKVKTGK
+132 KEKKSQIKTGK

-170 NHPTTSIFHS
+170 NRPTTSIFHS

-234 ISSDGYIATNKHV
+234 LSSDGYIATNKHV

-276 DFAIIK
+276 DFAIVK
-282 IKDAKDLTPIKI
+282 IKDVKNLTPIKI

-340 TYETLSDMIQTDTAI
+340 TYETLSDMIQTDAAI

-461 IITAVNGTKIGTAG
+461 IITAINGTKIGTAG

-494 YRDKKYIELNVKLEA
+494 YRDKKYIQLDVKLEA

-519 NKKSDDDDDE
+519 NKKSDDDEE

>member
-1 MSNLTFKEVKMNEDK
+1 MNEDK

-21 KDSTDLEEVKNM
+21 KDSTDLEEVKNI

-42 DSSVSSVEESETID
+42 DSSVNPVEESEATD
-56 ASEHSETS
+56 TSEHSEAS
-64 ERSKTKIEA
+64 ERSKNETEV
-73 EVETETN
+73 EVETETD
-80 SETEDESATEAEE
+80 SETEDESETEDKSE
-93 PEAESDS
+93 S
-100 ETESETKESK
+100 ETESKDELEAESK
-110 DKAEEANE
+110 DEVENTDQNDSTDNVKAEE
-118 ANSAEDTK
+118 ST
-126 SESEEK
+126 ESK
-132 ASSKTEKKPKVKTGK
+132 NEKKSQAKTGK

-170 NHPTTSIFHS
+170 NRPTTSIFHS
-180 SNSASNNAA
+180 SNSDSNNAA

-234 ISSDGYIATNKHV
+234 LSSDGYIATNKHV

-276 DFAIIK
+276 DFAIVK
-282 IKDAKDLTPIKI
+282 IKDVKNLTPIKI

-340 TYETLSDMIQTDTAI
+340 TYETLSDMIQTDAAI

-494 YRDKKYIELNVKLEA
+494 YRDKKYVQLDVKLEA

-519 NKKSDDDDDE
+519 NKKSDDDEE

>member
-1 MSNLTFKEVKMNEDK
+1 MNEDK

-21 KDSTDLEEVKNM
+21 KDSTDLEEIKNI
-33 SESEDLEST
+33 SESEGLEST
-42 DSSVSSVEESETID
+42 DSSVSSVEESETTD
-56 ASEHSETS
+56 TSEQSEAS
-64 ERSKTKIEA
+64 ERSKTEIED
-73 EVETETN
+73 EVKTETDSETEGE
-80 SETEDESATEAEE
+80 SETEDKSE
-93 PEAESDS
+93 S
-100 ETESETKESK
+100 ETESKDELEAESK
-110 DKAEEANE
+110 DEVETTDQN
-118 ANSAEDTK
+118 NSADD
-126 SESEEK
+126 
-132 ASSKTEKKPKVKTGK
+132 AKTEESTESKNEKKSQTKTGK

-170 NHPTTSIFHS
+170 NRPTTSIFHS
-180 SNSASNNAA
+180 NNSASNNAA

-234 ISSDGYIATNKHV
+234 LSSDGYIATNKHV

-276 DFAIIK
+276 DFAIVK
-282 IKDAKDLTPIKI
+282 IKDVKDLTPIKI

-340 TYETLSDMIQTDTAI
+340 TYETLSDMIQTDAAI

-494 YRDKKYIELNVKLEA
+494 YRDKKYVQLDVKLEA

-519 NKKSDDDDDE
+519 NKKSDDDEE

>member
-1 MSNLTFKEVKMNEDK
+1 MNEDK

-21 KDSTDLEEVKNM
+21 KDSTDIEEEKNI
-33 SESEDLEST
+33 SEPEDLEST
-42 DSSVSSVEESETID
+42 DSSVNPVEESEATD
-56 ASEHSETS
+56 TSEHSEAS
-64 ERSKTKIEA
+64 ERSKTEIEDEVKTETESKTEDDSEA
-73 EVETETN
+73 EDK
-80 SETEDESATEAEE
+80 SE
-93 PEAESDS
+93 S
-100 ETESETKESK
+100 ETESKDELETESK
-110 DKAEEANE
+110 DEVENTDQNNSIEDAKAEE
-118 ANSAEDTK
+118 ST
-126 SESEEK
+126 ESK
-132 ASSKTEKKPKVKTGK
+132 NEKKSQTKTGK

-170 NHPTTSIFHS
+170 NRPTTSIFHS
-180 SNSASNNAA
+180 NNSVSNNAT

-282 IKDAKDLTPIKI
+282 IKDVKDLTPIKI

-340 TYETLSDMIQTDTAI
+340 TYETLSDMIQTDAAI

-494 YRDKKYIELNVKLEA
+494 YRDKKYIELQVKLEA

-519 NKKSDDDDDE
+519 NKKSDDDEE